1 MVVWSPKAQLFPG
14 ETRLFGLIN
23 KLKAESV
30 GGWRGG
36 VCVGGGAAADRCCR
50 DKRDNTSARMSN
62 SREISAN

>member
-36 VCVGGGAAADRCCR
+36 VCVGGGLLQTDAVGTKETTLVLA
-50 DKRDNTSARMSN
+50 
-62 SREISAN
+62 